1 MKSSQL
7 PVKTIIFVETMY
19 DLLRP
24 LYSPT
29 PIYEVNQAEE
39 YVEVTFLNGKSNL
52 ATNSRLEITAFDILV
67 ASLFLEDIN
76 ILFEGITG
84 VGKSYVTDLFFQTLF
99 SEKSFYIDRANVNP
113 FVESSVLTPFLTT
126 ILEKNIPK
134 QYINE
139 AQAKSIGAVFV
150 EEVNRREINDLLS
163 LLDKKLVL
171 HGKRTDLG
179 IMMQKADSKVMLL
192 KKIIIIGS
200 QNPVESTAPGSA
212 QENDIAED
220 NRFLKI
226 PFPNAVAESGS
237 GQLQFSHTTSLHED
251 FWQEY
256 KARIEKKID
265 KEEVKEPISQSWHE
279 LYVEAT
285 DLKSFSFDL
294 SFTHREFIDLMLS
307 YIKSNPKTEVDR
319 HQSII
324 NQVNPSLDLKFHLR
338 EDEMLQ
344 KIVDVQI
351 SLKYPIVRRDLNKI
365 VNFSKLVALIRS
377 IKQKSYNPVIDLAD
391 IVSSFGVLL
400 EGRKIEIIET
410 SMFDYVNDALQSY
423 KRLLTNYKVKG
434 NRSIREMVLGKAIN
448 NYMNS
453 GKNLEVFQNTL
464 RSLAEKN
471 GSNHYPNP
479 SMSVFNAKI
488 VTDFMILEQFSR
500 DYKNECITALNSPS
514 PRTSLSEIYTNKLA
528 SLASIYVNRLHWL
541 VETFSI

>member
-1 MKSSQL
+1 MNSSNL
-7 PVKTIIFVETMY
+7 PDKTILFAETLY

-39 YVEVTFLNGKSNL
+39 FIEVTFLNGKSKL
-52 ATNSRLEITAFDILV
+52 ATSSSLEITAFDILV
-67 ASLFLEDIN
+67 ASLFLEDVN

-84 VGKSYVTDLFFQTLF
+84 VGKSYVTDLFFQSLF
-99 SEKSFYIDRANVNP
+99 SEKSFYIDRANINP
-113 FVESSVLTPFLTT
+113 FVESSVLTPFFTT

-179 IMMQKADSKVMLL
+179 IMVQKDNSRDKLL
-192 KKIIIIGS
+192 KKVIVIGS
-200 QNPVESTAPGSA
+200 QNPLESTAPGSA

-226 PFPNAVAESGS
+226 PFPNVVAESGS
-237 GQLQFSHTTSLHED
+237 GQVQFSHNSPIHES
-251 FWQEY
+251 FWDEY
-256 KARIEKKID
+256 KKRIEIKFDKDEDID
-265 KEEVKEPISQSWHE
+265 PKHQSWQE

-285 DLKSFSFDL
+285 DLETFAFEL
-294 SFTHREFIDLMLS
+294 SFTQREFIDLMLS
-307 YIKSNPKTEVDR
+307 YIISNPKIEVER
-319 HQSII
+319 QQSIV
-324 NQVNPSLDLKFHLR
+324 NQVNPPLDLKFHLR

-344 KIVDVQI
+344 KVVDVQT

-365 VNFSKLVALIRS
+365 VNFSKLVSLIRS
-377 IKQKSYNPVIDLAD
+377 VKQKSYTPVIGLAD

-400 EGRKIEIIET
+400 ESRKIEIVET
-410 SMFDYVNDALQSY
+410 SMFDYVNDAYQSY
-423 KRLLTNYKVKG
+423 ERLLNNYKATG
-434 NRSIREMVLGKAIN
+434 NKSIRELTLSKAIN
-448 NYMNS
+448 NYLNTE
-453 GKNLEVFQNTL
+453 KDLEIFQNTL

-479 SMSVFNAKI
+479 SMSVFNAKL

-500 DYKNECITALNSPS
+500 DYQEDCITALNSSS
-514 PRTSLSEIYTNKLA
+514 PRKALSEMYNNKLA
-528 SLASIYVNRLHWL
+528 TLSSIYVNRLHWL
-541 VETFSI
+541 VETVGI

>member
-1 MKSSQL
+1 MNSSNL
-7 PVKTIIFVETMY
+7 PDKTILFAETLY

-39 YVEVTFLNGKSNL
+39 FIEVTFLNGKSKL
-52 ATNSRLEITAFDILV
+52 ATSSSLEITAFDILV
-67 ASLFLEDIN
+67 ASLFLEDVN

-84 VGKSYVTDLFFQTLF
+84 VGKSYVTDLFFQSLF
-99 SEKSFYIDRANVNP
+99 SEKSFYIDRANINP
-113 FVESSVLTPFLTT
+113 FVESSVLTPFFTT

-179 IMMQKADSKVMLL
+179 ILVQKDNSRDVLL
-192 KKIIIIGS
+192 KKLIVIGS

-226 PFPNAVAESGS
+226 PFPNVVAESGS
-237 GQLQFSHTTSLHED
+237 SQLQFSHNTSLHEI

-256 KARIEKKID
+256 KKRMEEKID
-265 KEEVKEPISQSWHE
+265 KEEIIEPKSQSWQE
-279 LYVEAT
+279 LYVGAT
-285 DLKSFSFDL
+285 DLSEFSFDL
-294 SFTHREFIDLMLS
+294 SFIHREFIDLMLS
-307 YIKSNPKTEVDR
+307 YVNSNPKTEIDR

-324 NQVNPSLDLKFHLR
+324 DQVNPSLDLKFHLR
-338 EDEMLQ
+338 EDDMLQ
-344 KIVDVQI
+344 KILKVQT

-365 VNFSKLVALIRS
+365 VNFSKLVTMIRS
-377 IKQKSYNPVIDLAD
+377 IKLKSYSPVIGLAD

-400 EGRKIEIIET
+400 EGRKIEIIDI

-423 KRLLTNYKVKG
+423 ERLLNNYKVKG
-434 NRSIREMVLGKAIN
+434 TNSIREMTLDKAIN
-448 NYMNS
+448 NYENT
-453 GKNLEVFQNTL
+453 GKSLEIFQNTL
-464 RSLAEKN
+464 RSLAEKF

-488 VTDFMILEQFSR
+488 VTDLMILEQFSR
-500 DYKNECITALNSPS
+500 DYKEECIEALNSPS
-514 PRTSLSEIYTNKLA
+514 PRRALGKIYTSEMA

-541 VETFSI
+541 IETFII